1 MDPASNNG
9 VKGDQDPLILVID
22 DDQGVREGLRALFES
37 VNLQVK
43 AFGSAEEFLRSEVPD
58 LVSCLVLDVRL
69 PGLSGLELQREVQI
83 DIPIIFITGHGDI
96 PMSVQAMKAGAVEF
110 LTKPFRDQDLLD
122 AVRVALDRDRKQ
134 RERKKT
140 TRDLRIRFDAL
151 TPRERE
157 VLSLVAS
164 GMMNR
169 QAATE
174 IGISEVTVKV
184 YRRNLMAKLGA
195 RSLAELVNMADS
207 LGLPHNT
214 GANGS
219 AEADLKTALRMLGR
233 TAGGLRADQS

>member
-1 MDPASNNG
+1 MDPASNDG
-9 VKGDQDPLILVID
+9 AKGDQDPLILVID
-22 DDQGVREGLRALFES
+22 DDPGVREGLRALFES

-43 AFGSAEEFLRSEVPD
+43 AFGSAEEFLRSDGPD
-58 LVSCLVLDVRL
+58 QVSCLVLDVRL

-214 GANGS
+214 GANEP